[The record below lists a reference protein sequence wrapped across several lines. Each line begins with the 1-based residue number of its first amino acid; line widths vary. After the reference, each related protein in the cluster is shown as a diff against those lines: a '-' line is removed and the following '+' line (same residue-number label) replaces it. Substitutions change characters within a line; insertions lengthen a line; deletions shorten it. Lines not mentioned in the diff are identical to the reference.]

1 MDFPF
6 FIVYDGKAVGFI
18 SYMTDL
24 RCGMN
29 STAQTRKSFP
39 PGFFFFS
46 EVGCILPKL
55 PIPSIYTGKQ
65 KSLFKGVMRFTEK
78 KKSAWE
84 TFPMSSGSLSLVFLP

>member
-39 PGFFFFS
+39 PGFFFFLRWAVYYLNFLS
-46 EVGCILPKL
+46 PLYIQENKKV
-55 PIPSIYTGKQ
+55 
-65 KSLFKGVMRFTEK
+65 SLKE
-78 KKSAWE
+78 
-84 TFPMSSGSLSLVFLP
+84 